1 MNWGQKLVMVF
12 VVFAGGMIYLAYR
25 CMHVS
30 TELVSKEY
38 YKDELRYQ
46 DVIDATKTA
55 NALSEQVKLSQH
67 DGAIAVQL
75 PAEMK
80 NQKVSGT
87 IWFYCAADAKLDRHI
102 RLEINSQTP
111 LQINKS
117 LLSPGFYT
125 VKFDW
130 TSNNKH
136 YYTEQSLTIL

>member
-1 MNWGQKLVMVF
+1 MNWGQKLIMVF
-12 VVFAGGMIYLAYR
+12 VVFASGMIYLAYR

-46 DVIDATKTA
+46 DVIDATRTA
-55 NALSEQVKLSQH
+55 NALSERVKLIQH
-67 DGAIAVQL
+67 DGAITIQL

-80 NQKVSGT
+80 NQKVAGT
-87 IWFYCAADAKLDRHI
+87 IWFYCASDATLDRHI
-102 RLEINSQTP
+102 RVDINSQTCQ
-111 LQINKS
+111 QINKT

>member
-1 MNWGQKLVMVF
+1 MVF

-25 CMHVS
+25 CMHVN
-30 TELVSKEY
+30 TELVSTEY

-46 DVIDATKTA
+46 DVIDATRTA
-55 NALSEQVKLSQH
+55 NALSEKVKLVQT
-67 DGAIAVQL
+67 DGAITVQL

-102 RLEINSQTP
+102 RVEINSPTP
-111 LQINKS
+111 QQINKT
-117 LLSPGFYT
+117 LLSRGCYT